1 MSKKIYKLEKFIA
14 NKIAAGE
21 VVDRPSSVVKE
32 LVENAIDAK
41 ASKIIIEI
49 KDGGKSYIRITDNGV
64 GIHEEDMEIAFER
77 HATSKIKNVEDLDSI
92 LSLGFRGEALASIAS
107 VSQVELISKTREEP
121 SGTYLELHGG
131 QIIEHKDI
139 GCPNGTTFVIKNL
152 FYNVPARLQ
161 FMKSNATE
169 TSYISDLISKYAL
182 AYPDISFRFINKGTI
197 VFTTSGSSSIVN
209 NIASI
214 YGKEMAKNMLY
225 LANKKSDTFSIQSYI
240 SKPTTTRG
248 NKQLQVFFVNG
259 RYVKNKM
266 ISEAIEEAYRT
277 LITIN
282 RFPICFIYLTVPPD
296 QLDVNIHPTKTEV
309 RFNKGLN
316 IKEFVKDT
324 LKERLLRENLIPS
337 VGFERPKK
345 KEDGHQERII
355 DLPRFK
361 KMGERNE
368 IKPLKKE
375 DKMIAPIDVVKVEN
389 KKNVKDLVFEDKSTY
404 HVNNKNEKNH
414 EEVYLKKEES
424 SKKQKKDKNI
434 KKNIYSDI
442 QTENQEINR
451 KVITNP
457 VVNHQKIDD
466 EIITNQEI
474 HKEKIDDKKINNI
487 KESKPISSKV
497 LEKKKNNENADKIL
511 GIRILGQIFNT
522 YLIGQDGQS
531 MYLIDQHAAH
541 ERIMYDKLMEN
552 YQKQSPV
559 SQKLLAPILVEL
571 SFSEF
576 KIVKKNMDMFTQL
589 GFEIEEFGINA
600 LILRAVPVL
609 FGKPEAK
616 KFFIEIV
623 DHLQKDIQSSY
634 DMKIEKIISM
644 SCKQAIKANDQLDPL
659 EIDQLMKQLSELE
672 NPFTCPHGRPVIVA
686 MSKYEIEKKFKRV

>member
-49 KDGGKSYIRITDNGV
+49 KEGGKSYIRITDNGV

-77 HATSKIKNVEDLDSI
+77 HATSKIKNVKDLDSI

-131 QIIEHKDI
+131 QIIEHKDM

-169 TSYISDLISKYAL
+169 TTYISDLISKYAL
-182 AYPDISFRFINKGTI
+182 AYPDISFRFINNGTI

-225 LANKKSDTFSIQSYI
+225 LANKKSDTFSIQAYI

-266 ISEAIEEAYRT
+266 ISQAIEEAYRT

-296 QLDVNIHPTKTEV
+296 QLDVNIHPTKTEI

-324 LKERLLRENLIPS
+324 LKERLLRENLIPN

-355 DLPRFK
+355 DLPKFK
-361 KMGERNE
+361 KMSEPNE
-368 IKPLKKE
+368 IKPFKKE
-375 DKMIAPIDVVKVEN
+375 EKIIRPIQVEKVEN
-389 KKNVKDLVFEDKSTY
+389 KKNIKDLVFEDKSTY
-404 HVNNKNEKNH
+404 HVNNKDEKNH
-414 EEVYLKKEES
+414 KEIFPKKEKHS
-424 SKKQKKDKNI
+424 N
-434 KKNIYSDI
+434 I
-442 QTENQEINR
+442 QTENRKINR
-451 KVITNP
+451 KTIDNPPIDYQKTKDQIVTN
-457 VVNHQKIDD
+457 
-466 EIITNQEI
+466 ERI
-474 HKEKIDDKKINNI
+474 HKQGIDHKKAKHIAINENNI
-487 KESKPISSKV
+487 EVKHLE
-497 LEKKKNNENADKIL
+497 EKKHNKNTDKIL

-541 ERIMYDKLMEN
+541 ERIMYDQLMKN
-552 YQKQSPV
+552 YQNQSAI

-571 SFSEF
+571 SFAEF
-576 KIVKKNMDMFTQL
+576 EIVKKNMNMFTQL

-600 LILRAVPVL
+600 LILRSVPVL

-623 DHLQKDIQSSY
+623 DHLQKNIQSSY

-644 SCKQAIKANDQLDPL
+644 SCKKAIKANDRLDSL